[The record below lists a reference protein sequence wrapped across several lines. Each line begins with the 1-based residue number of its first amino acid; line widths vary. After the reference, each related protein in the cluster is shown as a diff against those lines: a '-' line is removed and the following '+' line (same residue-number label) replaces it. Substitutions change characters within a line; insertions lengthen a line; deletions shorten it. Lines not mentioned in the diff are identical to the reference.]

1 MLKNGGLSALPI
13 SHRFLF
19 KNYRSLTFNFKLSS
33 SFLMSTMRLY
43 NFINHDERDLVEDHA
58 LQQSR
63 KIEVDGDSEDRQI
76 IDEERCKFLRKVF
89 ASAHI
94 NMLLGS
100 GFSVGV
106 VPTLGHRE
114 SWFQSFDALMR
125 ENPTDAILKTARGL
139 LRAEYFKSVML
150 PLEGKQPDPLQVAF
164 ISAAMQLVASRGATL
179 LPKRVNFFTTN
190 YDPMIESSLETLV
203 QPFNDGFTGRMC
215 PAFDTSS
222 FSRLMYEQS
231 LFMEYSSQVATAN
244 VFKVHGSLTWRRQ
257 IVNAGIGYSS
267 VDDTLK
273 DCLINFENL
282 ISSKVVEEVG
292 ILVQKECD
300 DAGANSLR
308 LLACSLSG
316 DDKQIVNNFANQY
329 DATLCIVNPAKK
341 KFEETVL
348 EQSYYDLLR
357 IYANELDRN
366 NSLLMV
372 FGFSFA
378 DEHILGLTKRA
389 IRSNPQL
396 IVIIS
401 CYTREDA
408 TRYQSLFPN
417 SDNVYLLIPTQG
429 SVIGLRELSEVLKCA
444 VK

>member
-1 MLKNGGLSALPI
+1 MLITVAYRLTPI
-13 SHRFLF
+13 SHSFLS
-19 KNYRSLTFNFKLSS
+19 YRSLTCNFQLSP
-33 SFLMSTMRLY
+33 SFLMSTTRLY
-43 NFINHDERDLVEDHA
+43 NFVNYDERGLVGDRA

-63 KIEVDGDSEDRQI
+63 IIEVDGDSKDRQI

-125 ENPTDAILKTARGL
+125 DNPTDTIWQTARGL

-150 PLEGKQPDPLQVAF
+150 PLEDKEPDSLQGAF
-164 ISAAMQLVASRGATL
+164 ISAAMQLVAGRGATM

-203 QPFNDGFTGRMC
+203 QPFNDGFTGRMH

-257 IVNAGIGYSS
+257 NVNAGIGYSS

-273 DCLINFENL
+273 DCLINFEEL
-282 ISSKVVEEVG
+282 ISSKAVEEVG

-300 DAGANSLR
+300 DAGVNSLR

-316 DDKQIVNNFANQY
+316 DDKHIVNNFANQY

-366 NSLLMV
+366 NSLLIV

-417 SDNVYLLIPTQG
+417 ADNVYLLIPTEG

-444 VK
+444 VR

>member
-1 MLKNGGLSALPI
+1 MK
-13 SHRFLF
+13 
-19 KNYRSLTFNFKLSS
+19 
-33 SFLMSTMRLY
+33 
-43 NFINHDERDLVEDHA
+43 DCV
-58 LQQSR
+58 LQQPR
-63 KIEVDGDSEDRQI
+63 EIKFYRDSKDNPA
-76 IDEERCKFLRKVF
+76 IDEAHSKFLRRVF

-100 GFSVGV
+100 GFSAGV

-114 SWFQSFDALMR
+114 SWFQFFDAQLR
-125 ENPTDAILKTARGL
+125 DNPTDTAWKTARGL
-139 LRAEYFKSVML
+139 LRAEYFKSIML
-150 PLEGKQPDPLQVAF
+150 PLEGKQPDPMQIAF
-164 ISAAMQLVASRGATL
+164 ISSVMQLVACRGATM

-190 YDPMIESSLETLV
+190 YDPMIELSLETLS
-203 QPFNDGFTGRMC
+203 QPFNDGFTGRTC
-215 PAFDTSS
+215 PMFDTSS

-231 LFMEYSSQVATAN
+231 LFMEYSSQVTTTN

-257 IVNAGIGYSS
+257 NVNTGISYSN
-267 VDDTLK
+267 VEDTIK
-273 DCLINFENL
+273 DCLNNFENL
-282 ISSKVVEEVG
+282 IDSKVVEEVG
-292 ILVQKECD
+292 VLVRKECD
-300 DAGANSLR
+300 DGGANSLR
-308 LLACSLSG
+308 LLARSLSG
-316 DDKQIVNNFANQY
+316 DESHYVTNFAKQY

-378 DEHILGLTKRA
+378 DEHILELTKRA

-408 TRYQSLFPN
+408 IGYQSLFLN
-417 SDNVYLLIPTQG
+417 ADNVYLLVPTEG
-429 SVIGLRELSEVLKCA
+429 NVIGLRELSEVLKCA